1 MQNAIIAILAAG
13 LAGWV
18 FGAIWYTSLSKPW
31 QRAHGINPED
41 CKDQKMPMMPL
52 LVAFLGAIVMAAVLY
67 QVLIDLGV
75 IGVSQGAIA
84 GLTLGGGLSVHRHRG
99 QQPVPAE
106 ELGRH
111 PDRWRALEPGADDRR
126 CRNHGTRLISQ
137 TDSIL
142 TLRC

>member
-18 FGAIWYTSLSKPW
+18 FGAIWYTSLGKPW

-75 IGVSQGAIA
+75 TGVLQGAIA
-84 GLTLGGGLSVHRHRG
+84 GLTLGAGFLFIATMVNNQFQQKNWVATLIDGGHWSLVLMIEG
-99 QQPVPAE
+99 AVIT
-106 ELGRH
+106 
-111 PDRWRALEPGADDRR
+111 ALA
-126 CRNHGTRLISQ
+126 
-137 TDSIL
+137 
-142 TLRC
+142 